1 MDVIAAGIR
10 ASRFAMLA
18 DVKAEHE
25 RLVLTAWFLVH
36 GLTLLL
42 IDGLATEAPLFV
54 SELVTKT
61 LLDGIRRR

>member
-1 MDVIAAGIR
+1 
-10 ASRFAMLA
+10 MLA